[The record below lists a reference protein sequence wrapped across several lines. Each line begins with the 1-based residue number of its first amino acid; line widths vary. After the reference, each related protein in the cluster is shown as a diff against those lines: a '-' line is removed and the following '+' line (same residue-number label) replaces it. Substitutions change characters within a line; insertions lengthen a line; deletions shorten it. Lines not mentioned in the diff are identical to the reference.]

1 MAPRKKSSKSRR
13 VSKRSAPKKPSQTK
27 NLQTQNLMQTAE
39 RAVLSQSN
47 KMLVGATKQY
57 KRLTRLAAKATNDK
71 RKQKYL
77 TAALSAVVV
86 AGIVANDL
94 RQRIA
99 ARRPSRKAR
108 TKRSSRT

>member
-1 MAPRKKSSKSRR
+1 MAPRKAASKTPRR
-13 VSKRSAPKKPSQTK
+13 LKKTSQRSASKKGPE
-27 NLQTQNLMQTAE
+27 TQNLIQTAE
-39 RAVLSQSN
+39 KAVLSQSN
-47 KMLVGATKQY
+47 KMLMGATKQY
-57 KRLTRLAAKATNDK
+57 KRLARLATNATNDK

-99 ARRPSRKAR
+99 ARRPSSKAR
-108 TKRSSRT
+108 TKRSSSA

>member
-1 MAPRKKSSKSRR
+1 MAPRKKSPKSARA
-13 VSKRSAPKKPSQTK
+13 SKRSASKKLP
-27 NLQTQNLMQTAE
+27 QTQNLMQTAE
-39 RAVLSQSN
+39 KAVLFQSN

-108 TKRSSRT
+108 TKRSTRA